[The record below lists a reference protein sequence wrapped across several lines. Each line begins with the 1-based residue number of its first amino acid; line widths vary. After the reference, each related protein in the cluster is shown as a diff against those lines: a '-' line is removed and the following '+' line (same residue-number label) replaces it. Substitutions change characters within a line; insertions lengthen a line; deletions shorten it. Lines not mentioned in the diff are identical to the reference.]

1 MSKSS
6 SSSSGTSSAAGV
18 RWNLNDY
25 YKSEKDP
32 AIDKDL
38 KEALARAQA
47 FERKYRGFFARKPAP
62 TGAALVKL
70 LQEYED
76 ILSTR
81 DRPHIYAH
89 LLFASDTQNPAYGR
103 LLQQMQQRSTEI
115 SRHLI
120 FFTLEWCAADDKLAA
135 KLIADKACARYRHYL
150 EAARRYKP
158 HLLSEPEEKII
169 DELEN
174 TGSRAFMRLFDELQG
189 AARFTVKGKGKEKPR
204 QLTEQEALSL
214 LYDPDREVRKAAAEG
229 LSAGFQTM
237 LKPLTFIFNNLVQNH
252 STMDRLR
259 HYPDPMASR
268 NLSNEIDRKTVE
280 ALLATC
286 DEHNPLVARYY
297 RLKGK
302 LLGLK
307 TLYDY
312 DRYAPIS
319 GDLPR
324 CTWKEA
330 RAMVSASYHAF
341 SPVLGKI
348 VDEFFQKNWIDA
360 ELRPGKRGGAFCC
373 SGPTDLHPYILM
385 NFTDKMR
392 DVSTLAHELGHGVH
406 GYLARKQ
413 GYLQADA
420 PLTVAETASVFGE
433 MLTFHRLLEAQ
444 KDPKVKL
451 ALLCNK
457 IEDAFAT
464 VFRQACMTRFEQKV
478 HAARRQEGELTAEAI
493 SKFWM
498 DCNKAMFGDSVHLT
512 DGYAS
517 WWCYIGHFI
526 HTPFY
531 CYAYSF
537 GELLVLS
544 LYALYRQEGKS
555 FVPRYLDLLA
565 AGGSESPEALTRKM
579 GLDISKPSFWKK
591 GIDLIAEMVQEAEGL
606 ATKLAA
612 APKARKR

>member
-1 MSKSS
+1 LSKSS
-6 SSSSGTSSAAGV
+6 SSSSGTNSAAGV

-38 KEALARAQA
+38 KEALSRAQA

-62 TGAALVKL
+62 TGAGLVKL

-324 CTWKEA
+324 CAWKEA

-413 GYLQADA
+413 GYLQADT

-606 ATKLAA
+606 AAKLAV